1 MKKNKIIDTKREM
14 PSEVKRGIIIVVV
27 AVLVVLFM
35 YFLTTRILAKD
46 DSSNEDKV
54 RENAIQ
60 YDEILAGESFNK
72 TGEYYVIYY
81 DSTDQYSSISSLIS
95 SYQLNNKDVKLYSV
109 DLSDVMNKKY
119 ITDGNIVTKD
129 ASSLKVK
136 ENTLIK
142 FNNGKVDEVITDMN
156 EITSILNS

>member
-109 DLSDVMNKKY
+109 DLSDGMNKKY

>member
-27 AVLVVLFM
+27 TVLVVLFM

-109 DLSDVMNKKY
+109 DLSDGMNKKY

>member
-1 MKKNKIIDTKREM
+1 MKKNNIINAKREM

-81 DSTDQYSSISSLIS
+81 DSTNQYSSISSLIS
-95 SYQLNNKDVKLYSV
+95 SYQLNNTETRLYSV
-109 DLSDVMNKKY
+109 DISNGMNSKY
-119 ITDGNIVTKD
+119 VTDGKIVTKD
-129 ASSLKVK
+129 ASSLRVK
-136 ENTLIK
+136 DNTLIK
-142 FNNGKVDEVITDMN
+142 FNNGKVEDVITDIE

>member
-1 MKKNKIIDTKREM
+1 MKKNNIINAKREM

-81 DSTDQYSSISSLIS
+81 DSTNQYSSISSLIS
-95 SYQLNNKDVKLYSV
+95 SYQLNNTETKLYSV
-109 DLSDVMNKKY
+109 DISNGMNSKY
-119 ITDGNIVTKD
+119 VTDGKIVTKD
-129 ASSLKVK
+129 ASSLRVK
-136 ENTLIK
+136 DNTLIK
-142 FNNGKVDEVITDMN
+142 FNNGKVEDVITDIE
-156 EITSILNS
+156 EIASILNS